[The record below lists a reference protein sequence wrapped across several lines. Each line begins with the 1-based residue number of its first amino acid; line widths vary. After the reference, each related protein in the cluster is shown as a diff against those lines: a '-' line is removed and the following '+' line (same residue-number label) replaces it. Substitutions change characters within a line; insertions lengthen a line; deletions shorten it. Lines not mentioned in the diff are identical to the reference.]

1 MAEQRHELAHVFTD
15 PSQTV
20 NDARGT
26 ASRAEPTQTVN
37 DARGSAT
44 RDLNTP
50 YTFPNYTKPQCT
62 GVTTKE
68 FFKPEIRF
76 ATDN

>member
-1 MAEQRHELAHVFTD
+1 MAEQRHELAHVF
-15 PSQTV
+15 
-20 NDARGT
+20 
-26 ASRAEPTQTVN
+26 AEPTQTVN